1 MMYPPQTPF
10 PPQQPT
16 GTAPFSTQ
24 TPFPP
29 QQPTNPAPFS
39 PQTPFPPQQS
49 TSTAPFSTQTPFP
62 PQQPT
67 GSAPFSP
74 QQPQEIISYSP
85 QDSFSQQ
92 NSYILS
98 ETCEEPHNLPAKR
111 AIINGIIALVLSLFT
126 LFTLAG
132 FTGLITGTLA
142 LVYGFMGLRTAKQL
156 PNNMGRGLAIIGI
169 ALGSIAWLVVLLL
182 LILRMISP

>member
-10 PPQQPT
+10 P
-16 GTAPFSTQ
+16 S
-24 TPFPP
+24 
-29 QQPTNPAPFS
+29 
-39 PQTPFPPQQS
+39 
-49 TSTAPFSTQTPFP
+49 
-62 PQQPT
+62 QQPT

-74 QQPQEIISYSP
+74 QTPFPQQSTGSAPFSPQAPFPPQQPTSPAPFSPQTPFPSQQPLGIISYSP
-85 QDSFSQQ
+85 QDAFSQQ

-182 LILRMISP
+182 LILRMIT